1 MCFFC
6 AHLLIKSIY
15 LNGDYMFFK
24 NIHRR
29 MKIALLI
36 ILFVFIVIILRVFYI
51 QVIDYKKLNEKAS
64 DLWSRNLPIK
74 ADRGLI
80 YDRNGVILA
89 DNATTTSLVVI
100 PNQIKNKE
108 ETATK
113 LAEILNVSYDDMY
126 KHVSKKTSIERVHP
140 EGRRL
145 SYEVA
150 DKIKALKLDGVYL
163 VKESQRVYP
172 YDSHMAH
179 TLGFVG
185 IDNQG
190 LSGIELTYDEY
201 LTGEDGAIKYYSDAK
216 GNKLSLSEVYEQPQD
231 GMNITLTINNEIQ
244 TSLERELSNA
254 VTKYNPDRAIGL
266 VMDPNTGEILA
277 ISARPTFDPNNYQNY
292 SLEEINRNLPIWATY
307 EPGSTFKIITL
318 AAALEEGKV
327 DLNKDTFYDKG
338 SIKVENATIH
348 CWKHGGHGKE
358 TFMQVVENSC
368 NPGFVVLGQRLGKNT
383 LFDYIDSFGFGKKTG
398 VDLNGEASGII
409 FDRNK
414 VGPVELATTA
424 FGQGV
429 SVTPIQQVTAVSA
442 AINGGTLYKPY
453 IVKSINEPETN
464 TVIKEN
470 KPTKVRQVISEET
483 SKKVREALEN
493 VVANGSGRTSYIEG
507 YRVGGKTGTAQKV
520 ENGHYLSNNYI
531 LSFIGFLPADDPE
544 VVVYIAIDNPK
555 GTVQYGGTTVG
566 PISKAVLKDCIKAL
580 NIEKREGGKE
590 KKYVWTDPK
599 TYTVPN
605 VTNKSVE
612 DAKKELKGFNV
623 SVEGSGDKVIY
634 QSPEVGVKLEEG
646 STVRLFTN

>member
-1 MCFFC
+1 MV
-6 AHLLIKSIY
+6 
-15 LNGDYMFFK
+15 NNMFFK
-24 NIHRR
+24 NIHKRI
-29 MKIALLI
+29 KIALLI
-36 ILFVFIVIILRVFYI
+36 ILFVFMVIILRVFYI
-51 QVIDYKKLNEKAS
+51 QVFDYQKLNKKAS

-80 YDRNGVILA
+80 YDRNGVVLA
-89 DNATTTSLVVI
+89 DNETTTSLVVI
-100 PNQIKNKE
+100 PNQIKNKK

-113 LAEILNVSYDDMY
+113 LAEILNVSYETMY
-126 KHVSKKTSIERVHP
+126 KHINKNTSIERVHP
-140 EGRRL
+140 EGRRI
-145 SYEVA
+145 SYEIA

-163 VKESQRVYP
+163 VKESKRIYP
-172 YDSHMAH
+172 FDTSMAH

-190 LSGIELTYDEY
+190 LSGIELTYDKY
-201 LTGEDGAIKYYSDAK
+201 LTGKDGAIKYFSDAK
-216 GNKLSLSEVYEQPQD
+216 GNKLALSEVYEQPQD

-244 TSLERELSNA
+244 TSLERELNNA

-266 VMDPNTGEILA
+266 VMDPNNGEILA
-277 ISARPTFDPNNYQNY
+277 ISARPNFSPVNYQDY
-292 SLEEINRNLPIWATY
+292 SIEQINQNLPIWATY

-327 DLNKDTFYDKG
+327 DLEKDTYYDKG

-368 NPGFVVLGQRLGKNT
+368 NPGFVILGQRLGTNT
-383 LFDYIDSFGFGKKTG
+383 LFNYIDKFGFGHKTG
-398 VDLNGEASGII
+398 IDLNGEATGII
-409 FDRNK
+409 FKKEN

-464 TVIKEN
+464 TVIKET
-470 KPTKVRQVISEET
+470 KPTKIRNVISEET

-493 VVANGSGRTSYIEG
+493 VVANGSGRTSYIDG

-520 ENGHYLSNNYI
+520 ENGKYLSNNYI
-531 LSFIGFLPADDPE
+531 LSFIGFLPADDPK

-580 NIEKREGGKE
+580 NIPKSEGGKD
-590 KKYVWTDPK
+590 KKYKWPDPK

-605 VTNKSVE
+605 VENKSLK
-612 DAKKELKGFNV
+612 DAKKELKNFQV
-623 SVEGSGDKVIY
+623 ITEGNGDTVTY
-634 QSPEVGVKLEEG
+634 QSPEAGTKLEEG
-646 STVRLFTN
+646 KTIKLFTE